1 MSSAQAI
8 MSKSLPSLDWGV
20 GVGVAVLIAGLIG
33 AAMTGGAKAPMSMD
47 LYGELGAVD
56 PQDVREAVAP
66 YLGEGFFGVDVERLE
81 QRLSDLPWVRDVQV
95 QRLWPDRLAVR
106 IEAHQAVAAWGD
118 DAVLTADGHLIWP
131 DQQPLSVLHVSG
143 PEEQAAAVFA
153 DLAVVVPAL
162 PHGWDLRGWDV
173 SATGDR
179 RAEVT
184 VADQLI
190 VLEFGREPVEDK
202 FRLLADV
209 VLPVLKPRLLDVA
222 AIDLRYR
229 NGFAVRW
236 TASGQAEEFKQ

>member
-20 GVGVAVLIAGLIG
+20 GVGVAVLVAGLIG
-33 AAMTGGAKAPMSMD
+33 VGLAGGAKTPMSMD
-47 LYGELGAVD
+47 IYGELGPVD
-56 PQDVREAVAP
+56 PLDVREAVAP
-66 YLGEGFFGVDVERLE
+66 YLGEGFFGIDVEHLE
-81 QRLSDLPWVRDVQV
+81 QRLSDLAWVRDVQV

-106 IEAHQAVAAWGD
+106 IEAHQAVAAWGE

-131 DQQPLSVLHVSG
+131 DEQPVAVLHVQG
-143 PEEQAAAVFA
+143 PPEQAEAVFA

-162 PHGWDLRGWDV
+162 PHGWSLRGWDV

-179 RAEVT
+179 KAEVT
-184 VADQLI
+184 VGEQVI
-190 VLEFGREPVEDK
+190 VLEFGREPVEEK